1 MNYSPEISD
10 KQVYILSDNNV
21 IENVM
26 SFAELCSTILD
37 WTKWN
42 ERKVMEYII
51 SWVVEVLEK
60 EDFTGCVLSLPE
72 DVSYRTAGVRTG
84 KDLKIG
90 EEVSIVWAN

>member
-37 WTKWN
+37 
-42 ERKVMEYII
+42 
-51 SWVVEVLEK
+51 
-60 EDFTGCVLSLPE
+60 
-72 DVSYRTAGVRTG
+72 
-84 KDLKIG
+84 
-90 EEVSIVWAN
+90 